1 MIRNG
6 LSAEALP
13 PCGEQA
19 LTTPAAAVAAVPAAS
34 LLKERLLNSRLL
46 VDIVVLVSVE
56 GVSMGPGGCLRLP
69 DHWSNW

>member
-19 LTTPAAAVAAVPAAS
+19 LTAPPAAAAAVPAAS

-46 VDIVVLVSVE
+46 VDIVVLV
-56 GVSMGPGGCLRLP
+56 PGGWLRLP
-69 DHWSNW
+69 DQWSNW

>member
-6 LSAEALP
+6 LSAEGLP

-19 LTTPAAAVAAVPAAS
+19 LTAPPATVAAVPAAS

-46 VDIVVLVSVE
+46 VDIVVLV
-56 GVSMGPGGCLRLP
+56 PGGWLRLP
-69 DHWSNW
+69 DQWSNW